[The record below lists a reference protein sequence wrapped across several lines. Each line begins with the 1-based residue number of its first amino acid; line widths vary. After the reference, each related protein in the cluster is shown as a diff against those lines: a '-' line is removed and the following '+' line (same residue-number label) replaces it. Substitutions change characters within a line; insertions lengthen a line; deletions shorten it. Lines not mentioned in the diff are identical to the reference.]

1 MSRSEIQSY
10 HESCPPLNFNEGF
23 QVKTKYKFS
32 VGIEVEKDHFINEY
46 GEIANDRGDYVGE
59 YTLFS
64 GFETDS
70 SCGVEAITNIL
81 PLEGVRSER
90 RHDIFSMF
98 KEAKDI
104 INSPHNNRCGGHMTI
119 SVETKGKKLSKYDIM
134 DKLKHNLS
142 IIYALYPARLS
153 ASHCCEN
160 KKILWQSNQK
170 YSPVYLKHNRV
181 EIRLFSAIKNV
192 EQLKNRY
199 DLLFKI
205 LYYTFE
211 KPVSFS
217 VLLKKVTPNL
227 KRLYRNHPNKTQKIN
242 RVLDLSKSFRMY
254 LIDGKESENIEQYI

>member
-10 HESCPPLNFNEGF
+10 HESPTPLNFNDGF
-23 QVKTKYKFS
+23 KVKTKYKFS
-32 VGIEVEKDHFINEY
+32 VGIEVEKKYFINDY
-46 GEIANDRGDYVGE
+46 GEEACESGDYVGE

-81 PLEGVRSER
+81 PLEGIRSKR
-90 RHDIFSMF
+90 RNDIFSMF
-98 KEAKDI
+98 DEAEDI
-104 INSPHNNRCGGHMTI
+104 INSPYDTSCGGHITI
-119 SVETKGKKLSKYDIM
+119 SIETKEKKLSKYDIM

-153 ASHCCEN
+153 KSYCCEN
-160 KKILWQSNQK
+160 KKMIWQSNQK
-170 YSPVYLKHNRV
+170 YSPVYLKYNRV

-199 DLLFKI
+199 DLLFKL

-211 KPVSFS
+211 KPVSFG
-217 VLLKKVTPNL
+217 VLLQKITPNL
-227 KRLYRNHPNKTQKIN
+227 KRMYKNHPNKILKIN
-242 RVLDLSKSFRMY
+242 RVIELSKSFRIY
-254 LIDGKESENIEQYI
+254 LIDGKVSANIEQYI

>member
-10 HESCPPLNFNEGF
+10 HDSPSPLDFNDGF
-23 QVKTKYKFS
+23 KVKTKYKFS
-32 VGIEVEKDHFINEY
+32 VGIEVEKDHFIDEY
-46 GEIANDRGDYVGE
+46 GEIANKSGDYVGD
-59 YTLFS
+59 YDLFA

-81 PLEGVRSER
+81 PLEGVRSKR
-90 RHDIFSMF
+90 RHDIFEMF
-98 KEAKDI
+98 KEAEDI
-104 INSPHNNRCGGHMTI
+104 INSPSNNRCGGHMTI

-153 ASHCCEN
+153 ATHCCAN

-211 KPVSFS
+211 KPISFG
-217 VLLKKVTPNL
+217 VLIQKIRPNL
-227 KRLYRNHPNKTQKIN
+227 KRMYRNNPEKILKIN
-242 RVLDLSKSFRMY
+242 RVIELSKSFRMY
-254 LIDGKESENIEQYI
+254 LIDGKVSANIEQYI